1 MSAAGDKLR
10 YVVVASVCALVYN
23 GAMIGADIIGL
34 HYAIALAITFVVVV
48 LLGYSLHVRYT
59 FRTSLS
65 VSGLFRYAVPMAANF
80 PLTLAAMFVLCDL
93 LGLAVAIAAPITT
106 VLMFAMNYVL
116 SKWAIVGA
124 DRRTGEKQ

>member
-1 MSAAGDKLR
+1 MSAAGNKLR
-10 YVVVASVCALVYN
+10 YVVVAGVCALVYN
-23 GAMIGADIIGL
+23 GAMIGADLIGL
-34 HYAIALAITFVVVV
+34 HYATALAITFVVVV
-48 LLGYSLHVRYT
+48 LLGYGLHVRYT
-59 FRTSLS
+59 FRASIS
-65 VSGLFRYAVPMAANF
+65 VAGLFRYAVPMAANF

-93 LGLAVAIAAPITT
+93 WGVAVAIAAPITT